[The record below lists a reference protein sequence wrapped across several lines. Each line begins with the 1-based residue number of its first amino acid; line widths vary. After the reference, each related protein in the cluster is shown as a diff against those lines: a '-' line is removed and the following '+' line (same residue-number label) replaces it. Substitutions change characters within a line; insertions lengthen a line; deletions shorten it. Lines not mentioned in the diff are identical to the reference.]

1 MIVMWN
7 LKDINSKKSY
17 IAERLKNCS
26 NPKEKEMLE
35 LSLICYLS
43 LLDNSGTLRYTGFYN
58 TMDKITQ
65 NRFSERREQDSA
77 QLEMDLF
84 FKNAPVIDDEYLK
97 FLLNIS
103 NNISK
108 TPPVD
113 FDEENI
119 TTFETDY
126 ESILNVSHNFYRDL
140 GDQEIL
146 KKAEKILNDEF
157 SINVSKIARRGMA
170 ECSGLTFNDYFFGKS
185 YINLTKKN
193 NLFDYQVLNHEV
205 MHGVDFYMQDKVPSE
220 NYYGFHEVP
229 TYTIDYLFIDYL
241 EAKGMDINEVQKLRM
256 QKDNYLQE
264 LAKLTQVQIKGAL
277 IRNKKY
283 NDSTISSIKEVLNP
297 QLIKQLLELESGVIY
312 YGLYTQ
318 IQTNKEQGLNNLK
331 SFMKTIIPKTK
342 TPNFSFINLDNQA
355 IIDLSK
361 QIGAYSM
368 SNDINKKEKQGFTR

>member
-84 FKNAPVIDDEYLK
+84 FKNAPVIDDEYLQ

-241 EAKGMDINEVQKLRM
+241 EEKGMDINEVQKLRM

-264 LAKLTQVQIKGAL
+264 LAKLTQVQIKRAL

-297 QLIKQLLELESGVIY
+297 QLIKQLLELESGVIS

-368 SNDINKKEKQGFTR
+368 SNDINKQEKQGFTR

>member
-7 LKDINSKKSY
+7 LKDINSKKNY
-17 IAERLKNCS
+17 ITERLKNCS

-58 TMDKITQ
+58 AMDKITQ

-84 FKNAPVIDDEYLK
+84 FKNDPVIDDEYLQ

-103 NNISK
+103 NNILK

-146 KKAEKILNDEF
+146 KKAEKILNDES

-170 ECSGLTFNDYFFGKS
+170 DCSGLTFNDYFFGKS

-205 MHGVDFYMQDKVPSE
+205 MHGVDFYMRDKVPSE

-297 QLIKQLLELESGVIY
+297 QLTKQLLELESGVIS

-318 IQTNKEQGLNNLK
+318 IQKNKEQGLSNLK

-342 TPNFSFINLDNQA
+342 TPNFSFINLDNQT
-355 IIDLSK
+355 IMNLSK
-361 QIGAYSM
+361 QIGSYSM
-368 SNDINKKEKQGFTR
+368 SNDINKQEKQGFTR

>member
-65 NRFSERREQDSA
+65 NRFSERREHDSA

-84 FKNAPVIDDEYLK
+84 FKNAPVMDDEYLQ

-146 KKAEKILNDEF
+146 KKAEKILNDES

-193 NLFDYQVLNHEV
+193 NLFDYQILNHEV
-205 MHGVDFYMQDKVPSE
+205 MHGVDFYMQNKIPSE

-241 EAKGMDINEVQKLRM
+241 EEKGMDINEVQKLRM

-297 QLIKQLLELESGVIY
+297 QLTKQLLELESGVIS

-318 IQTNKEQGLNNLK
+318 IQTNKEQGLSNLK

-355 IIDLSK
+355 IMDLSK

-368 SNDINKKEKQGFTR
+368 SNDINKQEKRGFRR

>member
-17 IAERLKNCS
+17 VTERLKNCS
-26 NPKEKEMLE
+26 NPKEKEILE
-35 LSLICYLS
+35 LSLISYLA

-65 NRFSERREQDSA
+65 NRFSERREQDSV
-77 QLEMDLF
+77 QLEIDLF
-84 FKNAPVIDDEYLK
+84 FKDAAVMDDEYLQ
-97 FLLNIS
+97 FLLDIG
-103 NNISK
+103 NNIAE
-108 TPPVD
+108 TPPID
-113 FDEENI
+113 FDDRDI
-119 TTFETDY
+119 RTFETDY
-126 ESILNVSHNFYRDL
+126 ESILNVTHNFYRDL

-146 KKAEKILNDEF
+146 EKAEKILNDES

-170 ECSGLTFNDYFFGKS
+170 DCSGLTFNDYLFGKS

-205 MHGVDFYMQDKVPSE
+205 MHGIDFYMQKKIPSE

-241 EAKGMDINEVQKLRM
+241 ESKGIDINEVQKLRV
-256 QKDNYLQE
+256 QKDNYLQA
-264 LAKLTQVQIKGAL
+264 LAKLTQTQIKGAL

-283 NDSTISSIKEVLNP
+283 NDSTISDIKEILNP
-297 QLIKQLLELESGVIY
+297 QLIKQLLELESGVIS

-318 IQTNKEQGLNNLK
+318 IQIDKEQGLSNLK
-331 SFMKTIIPKTK
+331 SFMKNIIPKTK
-342 TPNFSFINLDNQA
+342 TPDFSFINLNSQT
-355 IIDLSK
+355 IMDLSK
-361 QIGAYSM
+361 QIGTYSM
-368 SNDINKKEKQGFTR
+368 SNDINKQEKQRFTR

>member
-1 MIVMWN
+1 MWN
-7 LKDINSKKSY
+7 LKDINSKKTY
-17 IAERLKNCS
+17 ITERLKNCS

-84 FKNAPVIDDEYLK
+84 FKNAPVIDDEYLQ

-103 NNISK
+103 NNILK

-146 KKAEKILNDEF
+146 KKAEKILNDES

-170 ECSGLTFNDYFFGKS
+170 DCSGLTFNDYFFGKS

-205 MHGVDFYMQDKVPSE
+205 MHGVDFYMRDKVPSE

-264 LAKLTQVQIKGAL
+264 LAKLTQAQIKGAL

-297 QLIKQLLELESGVIY
+297 QLTKQLLELESGVIS

-318 IQTNKEQGLNNLK
+318 IQKNKEQGLSNLK

-342 TPNFSFINLDNQA
+342 TPNFSFINLDNQT
-355 IIDLSK
+355 IMNLSK
-361 QIGAYSM
+361 QIGSYSM
-368 SNDINKKEKQGFTR
+368 SNDINKQEKQGFTR

>member
-146 KKAEKILNDEF
+146 KKAEKILNDES

-297 QLIKQLLELESGVIY
+297 QLIKQLLELESGVISY
-312 YGLYTQ
+312 ELYTQ
-318 IQTNKEQGLNNLK
+318 IQTNKEQGLSNLK

-355 IIDLSK
+355 IMDLSK

-368 SNDINKKEKQGFTR
+368 SNDINKQEKQGFTR

>member
-7 LKDINSKKSY
+7 LKDINSKKTY
-17 IAERLKNCS
+17 ITERLKNCS

-84 FKNAPVIDDEYLK
+84 FKNAPVIDDEYLQ

-103 NNISK
+103 NNILK

-119 TTFETDY
+119 TTYETDY

-146 KKAEKILNDEF
+146 KKAEKILNDES
-157 SINVSKIARRGMA
+157 SINVSKIARRGMTD
-170 ECSGLTFNDYFFGKS
+170 CSGLTFNDYFFGKS

-205 MHGVDFYMQDKVPSE
+205 MHGVDFYMRDKVPSE

-283 NDSTISSIKEVLNP
+283 NDSTISTIKEVLNP
-297 QLIKQLLELESGVIY
+297 QLTKQLLELESGVIS

-318 IQTNKEQGLNNLK
+318 IQKNKEQGLSNLK

-342 TPNFSFINLDNQA
+342 TPNFSFINLDNQT
-355 IIDLSK
+355 IMDLSK
-361 QIGAYSM
+361 QIGSYSM
-368 SNDINKKEKQGFTR
+368 SNDINKQEKQGFTR

>member
-7 LKDINSKKSY
+7 LKDINSKKTY
-17 IAERLKNCS
+17 ITERLKNCS

-35 LSLICYLS
+35 LSLICYFS

-65 NRFSERREQDSA
+65 NKFSERREQDSA

-84 FKNAPVIDDEYLK
+84 FKNAPVIDDEYLQ

-103 NNISK
+103 NNILK

-126 ESILNVSHNFYRDL
+126 ENILNVSHNFYRDL

-146 KKAEKILNDEF
+146 KKAEKILNDES

-170 ECSGLTFNDYFFGKS
+170 DCSGLTFNDYFFGKS

-283 NDSTISSIKEVLNP
+283 NDSTISTIKEVLNP
-297 QLIKQLLELESGVIY
+297 QLTKQLLELESGVIS

-318 IQTNKEQGLNNLK
+318 IQKNQEQGLSNLK

-342 TPNFSFINLDNQA
+342 TPNFSFINLDNQT
-355 IIDLSK
+355 IMDLSK
-361 QIGAYSM
+361 QIGSYSM
-368 SNDINKKEKQGFTR
+368 SNDINKQEKQGFTR

>member
-7 LKDINSKKSY
+7 LKDINSKKTY
-17 IAERLKNCS
+17 ITERLKNCS

-84 FKNAPVIDDEYLK
+84 FKNSPVIDDEYLQ

-103 NNISK
+103 NNILK

-146 KKAEKILNDEF
+146 KKAEKILNDES

-170 ECSGLTFNDYFFGKS
+170 DCSGLTFNDYFFGKS

-264 LAKLTQVQIKGAL
+264 LAKLTQAQIKGAL

-297 QLIKQLLELESGVIY
+297 QLTKQLLELESGVIS

-318 IQTNKEQGLNNLK
+318 IQKNKEQGLSNLK

-342 TPNFSFINLDNQA
+342 TPNFSFINLDNQT
-355 IIDLSK
+355 IMNLSK
-361 QIGAYSM
+361 QIGSYSM
-368 SNDINKKEKQGFTR
+368 SNDINKQEKQGFTR

>member
-7 LKDINSKKSY
+7 LKDINSKKNY
-17 IAERLKNCS
+17 ITERLKNCS

-35 LSLICYLS
+35 LSLICYFS

-65 NRFSERREQDSA
+65 NKFSERREHDSA

-84 FKNAPVIDDEYLK
+84 FKNAPVIDDEYLQ

-103 NNISK
+103 NNILK

-146 KKAEKILNDEF
+146 KKAEKILNDES
-157 SINVSKIARRGMA
+157 SINVSKIVRRGMA
-170 ECSGLTFNDYFFGKS
+170 DCSGLTFNDYFFDKS
-185 YINLTKKN
+185 YINLTKKS

-256 QKDNYLQE
+256 KKDNYLQE

-277 IRNKKY
+277 IRNKNY
-283 NDSTISSIKEVLNP
+283 NDSTISTIKEVLNP
-297 QLIKQLLELESGVIY
+297 QLTKQLLELESGVIS

-318 IQTNKEQGLNNLK
+318 IQKNKEQGLSNLK

-342 TPNFSFINLDNQA
+342 TPNFSFINLDNQT
-355 IIDLSK
+355 IMDLSK
-361 QIGAYSM
+361 QIGSYSM
-368 SNDINKKEKQGFTR
+368 SNDINKQEKQGFTR

>member
-7 LKDINSKKSY
+7 LKDINTKKSY

-26 NPKEKEMLE
+26 NPKGKEMLE

-84 FKNAPVIDDEYLK
+84 FKNAPVIDDEFLK

-146 KKAEKILNDEF
+146 KKAEKILNDES

-241 EAKGMDINEVQKLRM
+241 EEKGMDINEVQKLRM

-264 LAKLTQVQIKGAL
+264 LAKLTQVQIKRAL

-297 QLIKQLLELESGVIY
+297 QLIKQLLELESGVIS

>member
-7 LKDINSKKSY
+7 LKDINSKKTY
-17 IAERLKNCS
+17 ITERLKNCS

-58 TMDKITQ
+58 AMDKITQ

-84 FKNAPVIDDEYLK
+84 FKNAPVIDDEYLQ

-103 NNISK
+103 NNILK

-113 FDEENI
+113 FYEENI

-146 KKAEKILNDEF
+146 KKAEKILNDES

-170 ECSGLTFNDYFFGKS
+170 DCSGLTFNDYFFGKS

-264 LAKLTQVQIKGAL
+264 LAKLTQAQIKGAL

-297 QLIKQLLELESGVIY
+297 QLTKQLLELESGVIS

-318 IQTNKEQGLNNLK
+318 IQKNKEQGLSNLK

-342 TPNFSFINLDNQA
+342 TPNFSFINLDNQM
-355 IIDLSK
+355 IMDLSK
-361 QIGAYSM
+361 QIGSYSM
-368 SNDINKKEKQGFTR
+368 SNDINKQEKQGFTR

>member
-140 GDQEIL
+140 GNQEIL
-146 KKAEKILNDEF
+146 KKAEKILNDGS

-241 EAKGMDINEVQKLRM
+241 EEKGMDINEVQKLRM

-264 LAKLTQVQIKGAL
+264 LAKLTQVQIKRAL

-297 QLIKQLLELESGVIY
+297 QLIKQLLELESGVIS

>member
-126 ESILNVSHNFYRDL
+126 KSILNVSHNFYRDL

-146 KKAEKILNDEF
+146 KKAEKILNDES

-241 EAKGMDINEVQKLRM
+241 EEKGMDINEVQKLRM

-264 LAKLTQVQIKGAL
+264 LAKLTQVQIKRAL

-297 QLIKQLLELESGVIY
+297 QLIKQLLELESGVIS

-361 QIGAYSM
+361 QIGEYSM

>member
-146 KKAEKILNDEF
+146 KKAEKILNDES

-241 EAKGMDINEVQKLRM
+241 EEKGMDINEVQKLRM

-297 QLIKQLLELESGVIY
+297 QLIKQLLELESGVIS

-318 IQTNKEQGLNNLK
+318 IQTNKEQGLSNLK

-355 IIDLSK
+355 IMDLSK

-368 SNDINKKEKQGFTR
+368 SNDINKQEKQGFTR

>member
-65 NRFSERREQDSA
+65 NRFSERREHDSA

-84 FKNAPVIDDEYLK
+84 FKNAPVMDDEYLQ

-146 KKAEKILNDEF
+146 KKAEKILNDES

-185 YINLTKKN
+185 YINLTKNN

-205 MHGVDFYMQDKVPSE
+205 MHGVDFYMQNKIPSE

-241 EAKGMDINEVQKLRM
+241 EEKGMDINEVQKLRM

-297 QLIKQLLELESGVIY
+297 QLTKQLLELESGVIS

-318 IQTNKEQGLNNLK
+318 IQTNKEQGLSNLK

-355 IIDLSK
+355 IMDLSK

-368 SNDINKKEKQGFTR
+368 SNDINKQEKRGFRR

>member
-7 LKDINSKKSY
+7 LKDINSKKNY
-17 IAERLKNCS
+17 ITERLKNCS

-58 TMDKITQ
+58 AMDKITQ

-84 FKNAPVIDDEYLK
+84 FKNDPVIDDEYLQ

-103 NNISK
+103 NNILK

-146 KKAEKILNDEF
+146 KKAEKILNDES

-170 ECSGLTFNDYFFGKS
+170 DCSGLTFNDYFFGKS

-205 MHGVDFYMQDKVPSE
+205 MHGVDFYMRDKVPSE

-297 QLIKQLLELESGVIY
+297 QLTKQLLELESGVIS

-318 IQTNKEQGLNNLK
+318 IQKNKEQGLSNLK

-342 TPNFSFINLDNQA
+342 TPNFSFINLDNQT
-355 IIDLSK
+355 IMDLSK
-361 QIGAYSM
+361 QIGSYSM
-368 SNDINKKEKQGFTR
+368 SNDINKQEKQGFTR

>member
-7 LKDINSKKSY
+7 LKDINSKKTY
-17 IAERLKNCS
+17 ITERLKNCS

-84 FKNAPVIDDEYLK
+84 FKNAPVIDDEYLQ

-103 NNISK
+103 NNILK

-146 KKAEKILNDEF
+146 KKAEKILNDES

-170 ECSGLTFNDYFFGKS
+170 DCSGLTFNDYFFGKS

-205 MHGVDFYMQDKVPSE
+205 MHGVDFYIRDKVPSE

-241 EAKGMDINEVQKLRM
+241 KAKGMDINEVQKLRM

-297 QLIKQLLELESGVIY
+297 QLTKQLLELESGVIS

-318 IQTNKEQGLNNLK
+318 IQKNKEQGLSNLK

-355 IIDLSK
+355 IMDLSK
-361 QIGAYSM
+361 QIGSYSM
-368 SNDINKKEKQGFTR
+368 SNDINKQEKQGFTR

>member
-84 FKNAPVIDDEYLK
+84 FKNAPVIDNEYLQ

-146 KKAEKILNDEF
+146 KEAEKILNDES

-297 QLIKQLLELESGVIY
+297 QLIKQLLELESGVIS

-318 IQTNKEQGLNNLK
+318 IQTNKEQGLSNLK

-355 IIDLSK
+355 IMDLSK

-368 SNDINKKEKQGFTR
+368 SNDINKQEKQGFTR

>member
-7 LKDINSKKSY
+7 LKDINSKKTY
-17 IAERLKNCS
+17 ITERLKNCS

-84 FKNAPVIDDEYLK
+84 FKNAPVIDDEYLQ

-103 NNISK
+103 NNILK

-113 FDEENI
+113 FYEENI
-119 TTFETDY
+119 ITFETDY

-146 KKAEKILNDEF
+146 RKAEKILNDES

-170 ECSGLTFNDYFFGKS
+170 DCSGLTFNDYFFGKS

-205 MHGVDFYMQDKVPSE
+205 MHGVDFYMRDKVPSE

-297 QLIKQLLELESGVIY
+297 QLTKQLLELESGVIS

-318 IQTNKEQGLNNLK
+318 IQKNKEQGLSNLK

-342 TPNFSFINLDNQA
+342 TPNFSFINLDNQT
-355 IIDLSK
+355 IMDLSK
-361 QIGAYSM
+361 QIGSYSM
-368 SNDINKKEKQGFTR
+368 SNDINKQEKQGFTR

>member
-297 QLIKQLLELESGVIY
+297 QLIKQLLELESGVIS

>member
-7 LKDINSKKSY
+7 LKDINSKKNY
-17 IAERLKNCS
+17 ITERLKNCS

-84 FKNAPVIDDEYLK
+84 FKNAPVIDDEYLQ

-103 NNISK
+103 NNILK

-146 KKAEKILNDEF
+146 KKAEKILNDES

-170 ECSGLTFNDYFFGKS
+170 DCSGLTFNDYFFGKS

-205 MHGVDFYMQDKVPSE
+205 MHGVDFYMRDKVPSE

-264 LAKLTQVQIKGAL
+264 LAKLTQAQIKGAL

-297 QLIKQLLELESGVIY
+297 QLTKQLLELESGVIS

-318 IQTNKEQGLNNLK
+318 IQKNKEQGLSNLK

-342 TPNFSFINLDNQA
+342 TPNFSFINLDNQT
-355 IIDLSK
+355 IMNLSK
-361 QIGAYSM
+361 QIGSYSM
-368 SNDINKKEKQGFTR
+368 SNDINKQEKQGFTR

>member
-146 KKAEKILNDEF
+146 KKAEKILNDES

-297 QLIKQLLELESGVIY
+297 QLIKQLLELESGVIS

-318 IQTNKEQGLNNLK
+318 IQTNKEQGLSNLK

-342 TPNFSFINLDNQA
+342 TPNFLFINLDNQA
-355 IIDLSK
+355 IMDLSK

-368 SNDINKKEKQGFTR
+368 SNDINKQEKQGFTR

>member
-17 IAERLKNCS
+17 VTERLKNCS
-26 NPKEKEMLE
+26 NPKEKEILE
-35 LSLICYLS
+35 LSLISYLA

-65 NRFSERREQDSA
+65 NRFSEQREQDSV
-77 QLEMDLF
+77 QLEIDLF
-84 FKNAPVIDDEYLK
+84 FKNAAVIDDEYLQ
-97 FLLNIS
+97 FLLDIG
-103 NNISK
+103 NNIAE
-108 TPPVD
+108 TPPID
-113 FDEENI
+113 FDDRDI
-119 TTFETDY
+119 RTFETDY
-126 ESILNVSHNFYRDL
+126 ESILNVTHNFYRDL

-146 KKAEKILNDEF
+146 EKAEKILNDES

-170 ECSGLTFNDYFFGKS
+170 DCSGLTFNDYLFGKS

-205 MHGVDFYMQDKVPSE
+205 MHGIDFYMQKKIPSE

-241 EAKGMDINEVQKLRM
+241 ESKGMDINEVQKLRV
-256 QKDNYLQE
+256 QKDNYLQA
-264 LAKLTQVQIKGAL
+264 LAKLTQTQIKGAL

-283 NDSTISSIKEVLNP
+283 NDSTISDIKEILNP
-297 QLIKQLLELESGVIY
+297 QLIKQLLELESGVIS

-318 IQTNKEQGLNNLK
+318 MQIDKEQGLSNLK
-331 SFMKTIIPKTK
+331 SFMKNIIPKTK
-342 TPNFSFINLDNQA
+342 TPDFSFINLDNQT
-355 IIDLSK
+355 IMDLSK
-361 QIGAYSM
+361 QIGTYSM
-368 SNDINKKEKQGFTR
+368 SNDINKQEKQRFTR

>member
-7 LKDINSKKSY
+7 LKDINSKKTY
-17 IAERLKNCS
+17 ITERLKNCS

-84 FKNAPVIDDEYLK
+84 FKNAPVIDDEYLQ

-103 NNISK
+103 NNILK

-140 GDQEIL
+140 GNQEIL
-146 KKAEKILNDEF
+146 KKAEKILNDES

-170 ECSGLTFNDYFFGKS
+170 DCSGLTFNDYFFGKS

-264 LAKLTQVQIKGAL
+264 LAKLTQAQIKGAL

-297 QLIKQLLELESGVIY
+297 QLTKQLLELESGVIS

-318 IQTNKEQGLNNLK
+318 IQKNKEQGLSNLK

-342 TPNFSFINLDNQA
+342 TPNFSFINLDNQM
-355 IIDLSK
+355 IMDLSK
-361 QIGAYSM
+361 QIGSYSM
-368 SNDINKKEKQGFTR
+368 SNDINKQEKQGFTR

>member
-146 KKAEKILNDEF
+146 KKAEKILNDES

-297 QLIKQLLELESGVIY
+297 QLIKQLLELESGVIS

-318 IQTNKEQGLNNLK
+318 IQTNKEQGLSNLK

-355 IIDLSK
+355 IMDLSK

-368 SNDINKKEKQGFTR
+368 SNDINKQEKQGFTR

>member
-7 LKDINSKKSY
+7 LKDINSKKTY
-17 IAERLKNCS
+17 ITERLKNCS

-84 FKNAPVIDDEYLK
+84 FKNAPVIDDEYLQ

-103 NNISK
+103 NNILK

-146 KKAEKILNDEF
+146 KKAEKILNDES

-170 ECSGLTFNDYFFGKS
+170 DCSGLTFNDYFFGKS

-264 LAKLTQVQIKGAL
+264 LAKLTQAQIKGAL

-297 QLIKQLLELESGVIY
+297 QLTKQLLELESGVIS

-318 IQTNKEQGLNNLK
+318 IQKNKEEGLSNLK

-342 TPNFSFINLDNQA
+342 TPNFSFINLDTQTIMN
-355 IIDLSK
+355 LSK
-361 QIGAYSM
+361 QIGSYSM
-368 SNDINKKEKQGFTR
+368 SNNINKQEKQGFTR